1 MARRPVLRSGSAV
14 TGTSSLPP
22 AVGWQVRADIVER
35 ERILRGWTRAQLTEA
50 ADIDPKTL
58 RDLLNG
64 RRHPTLGT
72 VGTLCRALDVPLSD
86 LIAIVEQP
94 RHAGGRLPK
103 VRSAVQQPAQAV
115 LPLE

>member
-1 MARRPVLRSGSAV
+1 MAPPPACGDVAV
-14 TGTSSLPP
+14 DAPTSVP
-22 AVGWQVRADIVER
+22 AVGWQVRADVVER
-35 ERILRGWTRAQLTEA
+35 QRILRGWTRAQLTEA

-72 VGTLCRALDVPLSD
+72 VDTLCRALDVPLAD
-86 LIAIVEQP
+86 VIAIIEQP
-94 RHAGGRLPK
+94 RPAGRLAK
-103 VRSAVQQPAQAV
+103 VGGSAGRATAQTL